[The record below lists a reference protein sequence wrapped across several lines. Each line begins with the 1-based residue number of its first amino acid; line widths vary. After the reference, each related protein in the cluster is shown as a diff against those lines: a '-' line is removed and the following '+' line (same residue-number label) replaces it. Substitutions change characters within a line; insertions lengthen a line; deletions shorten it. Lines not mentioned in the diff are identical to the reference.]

1 VHRIGV
7 QVGEI
12 RDQQRARRAW
22 QAGLLADMRATGM
35 TQNEMAEKTGM
46 SLDKVRELLYDPTGE
61 RRRGRQ
67 RRYAA
72 KRRAQAKEI
81 D

>member
-1 VHRIGV
+1 MPSHEESRAARLALVERLIFL
-7 QVGEI
+7 
-12 RDQQRARRAW
+12 RSQRYR
-22 QAGLLADMRATGM
+22 QD
-35 TQNEMAEKTGM
+35 EMAQALGI